1 VALVTKLNEVTI
13 MTSLVNFDRTRG
25 HAIIESIR
33 AYKAEG
39 VKIDTSEQEYLKAG
53 FALYLAGE
61 SEEIQRDAEAVL
73 VEYWMLNIEGENA
86 IRTDNQ
92 IRAAFSRASEAFHD
106 QTGESNIVV
115 KDSRLILAKQRAKR
129 MSPFAKVSKE
139 VKKAKLT
146 AAAEK
151 RIAKATLIALQAEI
165 KAAKK

>member
-1 VALVTKLNEVTI
+1 

-33 AYKAEG
+33 QHKAEG

-53 FALYLAGE
+53 FSLFLAGE
-61 SEEIQRDAEAVL
+61 SEDIQRDAEAVL

-86 IRTDNQ
+86 VRTVAQ
-92 IRAAFSRASEAFHD
+92 IRAAFHTASEEFED
-106 QTGESNIVV
+106 RLGEGSKIVV
-115 KDSRLILAKQRAKR
+115 KDGKLVLAQQRAKR
-129 MSPFAKVSKE
+129 LSPFAKVSKE